1 MKYNDISGSKKINI
15 YSSAFIQLWYLAVL
29 FYYIE
34 TIFYIVLG
42 EFLGYFLCTIIL
54 GRLWFV
60 TNQILRCCHKIEGE
74 WTFLMAV
81 TGEGRCR

>member
-1 MKYNDISGSKKINI
+1 M
-15 YSSAFIQLWYLAVL
+15 
-29 FYYIE
+29 
-34 TIFYIVLG
+34 
-42 EFLGYFLCTIIL
+42 CTIIL

-81 TGEGRCR
+81 TGGGGGDVGDCQQSGHSVTNQIECMLSPTTNVIVFPDTDDRGGALQVLYF